1 MEKTKRPQIPSFG
14 DWNYY
19 TEVPVKQS
27 GLVQETGYDLF
38 YVSSPAK
45 LNYHHKQSKGKK
57 GGLERDYTKKA
68 NAKQRKEVRRAGDVA
83 VNPVDEDL
91 YKIPPELLNE
101 KPRRRSSVKSWLTG
115 CIGLSRCLA

>member
-19 TEVPVKQS
+19 TE
-27 GLVQETGYDLF
+27 
-38 YVSSPAK
+38 
-45 LNYHHKQSKGKK
+45 GKK